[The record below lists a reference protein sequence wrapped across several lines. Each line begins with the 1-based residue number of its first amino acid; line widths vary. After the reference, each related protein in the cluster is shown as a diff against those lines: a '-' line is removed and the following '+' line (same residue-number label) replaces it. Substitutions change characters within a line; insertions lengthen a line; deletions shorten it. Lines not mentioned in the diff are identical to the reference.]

1 MIFSSDNYSPVPQ
14 QVLDA
19 LAEANKGYQPSY
31 GEDSQMTKVR
41 HLIQKK
47 FEAPEAAVYLVATGT
62 AANSL
67 ALATLCEPW
76 QTIFCSPVSH
86 IHEDEC
92 NAPEFFSGAKLTLV
106 GNGDKIDPTEL
117 KKSIQAEESRGVHG
131 PQRGPISITQITEK
145 GQVYTLSE
153 INEITQIAKE
163 FNLPVHMD
171 GARFANALV
180 SLGCTAA
187 EMTWKAGVDVV
198 SFGGTKNG
206 LMGVEGVIFFDPQK
220 AWEFELR
227 RKRAAHLFSKHRY
240 LSAQMLAYL
249 EHDLWIELARKA
261 NNAASRLI
269 AGLREIENVKFLV
282 EPKANLI
289 FAFMPAY
296 MHRKAF
302 SKGLVYYTWSQ
313 LEGVSD
319 DAPVLARFVVDWS
332 RSLNDIDKFLEIM
345 KSVAKK

>member
-41 HLIQKK
+41 HLIQKV

-67 ALATLCEPW
+67 ALSTLCEPW

-106 GNGDKIDPTEL
+106 GNSDKINPKEL
-117 KKSIQAEESRGVHG
+117 KKSIQAEEFRGVHG

-145 GQVYTLSE
+145 GQVYTL
-153 INEITQIAKE
+153 NEIKELTQIAKE
-163 FNLPVHMD
+163 FKLPVHMD

-180 SLGCTAA
+180 SLECTAA
-187 EMTWKAGVDVV
+187 EMTWKAGIDVV

-249 EHDLWIELARKA
+249 QNDLWIELAGKA
-261 NNAASRLI
+261 NKAASRLI
-269 AGLREIENVKFLV
+269 SGLREIEKVEFLV

-289 FAFMPAY
+289 FVKMPAY

-302 SKGLVYYTWSQ
+302 AKGLEYYTWS
-313 LEGVSD
+313 EIDGVSD
-319 DAPVLARFVVDWS
+319 DTPVVARFVVDWS
-332 RSLNDIDKFLEIM
+332 RSLNAIDKFLEIM
-345 KSVAKK
+345 RNAV